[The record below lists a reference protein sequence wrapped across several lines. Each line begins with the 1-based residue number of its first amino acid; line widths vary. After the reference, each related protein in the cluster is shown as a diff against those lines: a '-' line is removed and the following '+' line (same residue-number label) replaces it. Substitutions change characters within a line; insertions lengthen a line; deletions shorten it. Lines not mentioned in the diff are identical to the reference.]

1 VKNIK
6 LLSLFILSSAIL
18 MNGCATILTGSS
30 DNINFTSEPSGAK
43 IVMDGLDIG
52 KTPATLEI
60 KRSGFKDKAIT
71 LKLDG
76 YEDRTFLLQKE
87 FNAMAILNFAGII
100 GWFVDFATGSV
111 MKYSDKSYNLDLDPK
126 GFNID
131 ELESDKFGRLL
142 LPNEEEI
149 FFVYDE
155 SVGYKILFQ

>member
-1 VKNIK
+1 MK
-6 LLSLFILSSAIL
+6 LRIIVMLTLASTIII
-18 MNGCATILTGSS
+18 NGCATIFTGDKDS
-30 DNINFTSEPSGAK
+30 INFTSNPSGAK

-60 KRSGFKDKAIT
+60 KRSGFKDKEIT

-87 FNAMAILNFAGII
+87 FNAVAILNFAGIL

-111 MKYSDKSYNLDLDPK
+111 MKYSQLAYNVDLDPK
-126 GFNID
+126 AFNID
-131 ELESDKFGRLL
+131 DLESDKFGRLI
-142 LPNEEEI
+142 LPTEEES

-155 SVGYKILFQ
+155 SVGFKILFQ

>member
-1 VKNIK
+1 MLTLVSTI
-6 LLSLFILSSAIL
+6 II
-18 MNGCATILTGSS
+18 NGCATIFTGSS
-30 DNINFTSEPSGAK
+30 DNINFTSNPSGAK
-43 IVMDGLDIG
+43 IVLDGLDIG

-60 KRSGFKDKAIT
+60 KRSGFKDKEIT

-87 FNAMAILNFAGII
+87 FNAIAILNFAGIL

-111 MKYSDKSYNLDLDPK
+111 MKYSQLAYNVDLDPK

-131 ELESDKFGRLL
+131 ELESDKFGRLII
-142 LPNEEEI
+142 PNEEES